1 MQADSFADSNLSWG
15 FNEEGASKNKCLL
28 AHFYNQNVYFVKMF
42 EGDIFSKNFHKKSLP
57 VQKQA
62 QRGRKHIFF
71 MKQFPSMKMLKRFLF
86 KECIIRHVQKF
97 LQTLEAQIISVFL
110 CSHLLLLPTS
120 HFSLTFFSVS
130 NSNILSLF
138 PFTTSGLLYFFSFK
152 SVHMYLTCTVS
163 HSLPCSTPTL
173 FLRVCLPFTWMQSL
187 LALFS
192 FNLFRWRHHF
202 LPQT

>member
-1 MQADSFADSNLSWG
+1 MRKGPQKINVFLHIFITKTYILWR
-15 FNEEGASKNKCLL
+15 CLKVTFFL
-28 AHFYNQNVYFVKMF
+28 R
-42 EGDIFSKNFHKKSLP
+42 IFTRKACQF
-57 VQKQA
+57 QKQA

-86 KECIIRHVQKF
+86 KECIIRHVHKF

-192 FNLFRWRHHF
+192 FNFFRWRHHF
-202 LPQT
+202 LLQT